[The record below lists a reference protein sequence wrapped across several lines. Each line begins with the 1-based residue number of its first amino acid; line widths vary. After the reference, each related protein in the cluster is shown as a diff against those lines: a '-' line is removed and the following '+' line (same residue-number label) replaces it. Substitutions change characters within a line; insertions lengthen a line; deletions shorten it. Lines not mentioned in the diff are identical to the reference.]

1 MSNIKLAHIYKDYI
15 EGQHVVRDFNL
26 EIQDGEFIVLV
37 GPSGCGKSTTLRM
50 IAGLED
56 ITSGQLYF
64 EDKLMN
70 DVHPKDRDIAMVFQN
85 YALYPHMTVAE
96 NMGFGLKMQN
106 INQDE
111 IDKTVKKTAE
121 IIGLTDYLD
130 RLPKELSGGQR
141 QRVALGRAIS
151 RNPKVFLM
159 DEPLSNLDAKLRVQT
174 RSEISNISKEF
185 GNTTIYVTHDQVEA
199 MTMADRIVL
208 MRDGVIQQV
217 STPKDIYLY
226 PNNIFVAGFMGSPAM
241 NFIPAT
247 LTEEGL
253 KTSQGIIKLNDT
265 ILTQL
270 AFKGYMDREIIFGI
284 RPENIVLAGDLSEAN
299 ERYVPFTTKVR
310 LAEMLGSET
319 LIHFTIDEKNIIAK
333 INTLDEFARN
343 QDLTLAFDLEFANFF
358 DKDSTDRIVLDNEKN
373 YQNIVKEGGSASG
386 KSDKQ
391 LDKSNQSD
399 RTHSQ
404 THSFQASK

>member
-106 INQDE
+106 KNQDE
-111 IDKTVKKTAE
+111 IDKTVKRTAE

-253 KTSQGIIKLNDT
+253 KTSQGIIKLNDA

-404 THSFQASK
+404 THSFQDSK

>member
-26 EIQDGEFIVLV
+26 DIKDGEFIVLV

-106 INQDE
+106 KSQSE
-111 IDKTVKKTAE
+111 IDKTVKKTAD

-241 NFIPAT
+241 NFISAT
-247 LTEEGL
+247 LTENGL
-253 KTSQGIIKLNDT
+253 KTKDGLIKLNDN

-270 AFKGYMDREIIFGI
+270 AFQGYMNKELVFGI
-284 RPENIVLAGDLSEAN
+284 RPENIVLAQNLDADN
-299 ERYVPFTTKVR
+299 DRYSSFSTNVR

-319 LIHFTIDEKNIIAK
+319 LIHFLVDEENIIAK
-333 INTLDEFARN
+333 INTLDEFSRN
-343 QDLTLAFDLEFANFF
+343 QELTLAFDLNFANFF
-358 DKDSTDRIVLDNEKN
+358 DKNTTDRIVLDNEKN
-373 YQNIVKEGGSASG
+373 YQNIVKERRNVSG
-386 KSDKQ
+386 KSKLQ
-391 LDKSNQSD
+391 HEKSNESD
-399 RTHSQ
+399 SVDSSAHIYQPS
-404 THSFQASK
+404 

>member
-106 INQDE
+106 KNQDE
-111 IDKTVKKTAE
+111 IDKTVKRTAE

-253 KTSQGIIKLNDT
+253 KTSQGIIKLNDA

-284 RPENIVLAGDLSEAN
+284 RPENIVLAGDLSGAN

-333 INTLDEFARN
+333 INTLDEFARK

>member
-111 IDKTVKKTAE
+111 IDKTVKRTAE
-121 IIGLTDYLD
+121 IIGLTEYLD

-253 KTSQGIIKLNDT
+253 KTSQGIIKLNDA

-284 RPENIVLAGDLSEAN
+284 RPENIVLAGDLSETN

-333 INTLDEFARN
+333 INTLDEFSRN

-386 KSDKQ
+386 KSDQQ

>member
-56 ITSGQLYF
+56 ITSGELYF

-106 INQDE
+106 KNQDE
-111 IDKTVKKTAE
+111 IDKTVKRTAE

-270 AFKGYMDREIIFGI
+270 AFNGYMDREIIFGI

-319 LIHFTIDEKNIIAK
+319 LIHFNIDEKNIIAK
-333 INTLDEFARN
+333 INTLDEFSRN

-386 KSDKQ
+386 KSDQQ

-399 RTHSQ
+399 RAHSQ